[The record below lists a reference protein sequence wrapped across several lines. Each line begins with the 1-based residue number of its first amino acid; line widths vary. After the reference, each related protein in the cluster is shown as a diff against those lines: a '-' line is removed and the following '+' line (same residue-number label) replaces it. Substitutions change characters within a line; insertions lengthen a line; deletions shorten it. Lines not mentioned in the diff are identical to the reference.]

1 LLFGKVSVPFPENV
15 MLMCAWFIGVSLTVL
30 ARSWKTGCGDSSIPD
45 DVSVVLP
52 IIVVVV
58 VVVGVADVCASIAVS
73 GVDTAIRDNMPIII
87 IIEVVFVSVLIVI
100 ITVSYYRHTNR
111 IWVYDDVH

>member
-1 LLFGKVSVPFPENV
+1 

-30 ARSWKTGCGDSSIPD
+30 ARSWKTGCGDNSIPD

-58 VVVGVADVCASIAVS
+58 VVGVAAVCASTAVS
-73 GVDTAIRDNMPIII
+73 GVDTAIKANIPIII
-87 IIEVVFVSVLIVI
+87 IIGVVFVSVLIVI